1 MPIVRAKFC
10 KVEIVSLTLSPILSR
25 LDFRR
30 LSGPVFDPPQRET
43 PFGEEREALSGMTSA
58 LFSRPAAGNRA

>member
-10 KVEIVSLTLSPILSR
+10 KVEIVSLTQVRRR

-30 LSGPVFDPPQRET
+30 LSGSAFDPPRRET